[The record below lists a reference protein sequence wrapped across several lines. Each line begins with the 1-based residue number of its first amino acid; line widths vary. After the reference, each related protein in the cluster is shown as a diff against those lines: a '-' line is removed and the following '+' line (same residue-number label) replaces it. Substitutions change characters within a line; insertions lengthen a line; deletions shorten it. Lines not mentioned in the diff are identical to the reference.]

1 MSTPVIRPFNPP
13 TAQPTQTPASR
24 PAAEA
29 RAAQRAFFQQ
39 AVGDQTPV
47 RAPAAMDVRA
57 PASSAA
63 AVRNIVRPLPDEKP
77 QRIMRPGSFVDIKI

>member
-1 MSTPVIRPFNPP
+1 MSTPVIRPFTPP
-13 TAQPTQTPASR
+13 AQPTQTPASK

-57 PASSAA
+57 PLSAA
-63 AVRNIVRPLPDEKP
+63 PVRNIVRPLPDEQP